1 MSTFGERLKELREE
15 KNMFATQLAK
25 ILEVESA
32 TISNWEKDIRTPKKD
47 MLIKIADYFDCS
59 LDYLVGRTAK
69 LGYKYLYLFEYNTW
83 YCTFDDCPIRSKT
96 TRISSIPI
104 NHFDLYNVPSGII
117 NCVNTS
123 YFGKR

>member
-1 MSTFGERLKELREE
+1 MSTFGERLKELRQE

-59 LDYLVGRTAK
+59 LDYLVGRTDNK
-69 LGYKYLYLFEYNTW
+69 
-83 YCTFDDCPIRSKT
+83 DSKV
-96 TRISSIPI
+96 ISSEYE
-104 NHFDLYNVPSGII
+104 NHMVSFEIDRKYPYDLSPEDVRKMLDQLKAVGLNIDTLI
-117 NCVNTS
+117 ENA
-123 YFGKR
+123 KKK